1 MLTTEGIQA
10 DPYGGSWVN
19 PGSVHL
25 IDRCFYKQ
33 AAVVDQVD
41 CRRRGNTWRRRG
53 DELAEF
59 AVDFCD
65 DAGEWRTQGRLFQQ

>member
-1 MLTTEGIQA
+1 MLATEGIQA
-10 DPYGGSWVN
+10 DPHGGSWAN

-25 IDRCFYKQ
+25 IDRRLDIQ

-41 CRRRGNTWRRRG
+41 RRRRGNTRRRRG

-65 DAGEWRTQGRLFQQ
+65 YAGEWRTQGRLLQQ